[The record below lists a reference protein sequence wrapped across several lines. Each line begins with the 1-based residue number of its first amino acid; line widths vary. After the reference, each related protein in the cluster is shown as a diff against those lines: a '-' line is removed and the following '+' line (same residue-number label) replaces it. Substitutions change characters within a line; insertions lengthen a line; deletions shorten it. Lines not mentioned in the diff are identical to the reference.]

1 MLEASQRALGE
12 KMKLERISISNFKG
26 IRSQS
31 FEPSKFS
38 CLVGENNAGK
48 STVIQAI
55 VYALNRPTQLPQSH
69 FYDPAAP
76 VTFELRFSSVEGGHI
91 ARLAEEAQQ
100 RIAALVIDG
109 NFSLRVQYAP
119 GEKVAV
125 TVLRRVPIEVRYQ
138 SEAINNAFVGKRG
151 QGAIEQV
158 IADLYPEFKA
168 AQVGPLMAIGE
179 AKALISAQ
187 IEALA
192 NDQFTLS
199 YAPLPT
205 GIASSI
211 APLLP
216 EPIYIPAVKNLNDD
230 LKTTQTTSFGR
241 LLGLLLEDMTA
252 DLENINHALRD
263 LNALFNRVREAN
275 EEVDNR
281 HEKVRQLE
289 GEVEGLLGENF
300 PNVKVQLHIPPPEL
314 KTILNTAQ
322 IFIDDGSYDL
332 IDNKGDGIKRSLTFA
347 LLQAYVK
354 RLERNTQALAEQGIA
369 TRPLLFL
376 FEEPEL
382 YLHPRSQRVLFGTL
396 AGISNT
402 HQVVV
407 TTHSPMFFEPGV
419 TASFVRVAKRPDF
432 PKPAATLYPVN
443 FELNAAGAEA
453 FRLARFEHADAAFF
467 SQGVVLLEGESDDAY
482 CRHVARMLN
491 AAWDFDKKN
500 IALVKVSGKGNFQKF
515 RTFFESFGITVKIV
529 ADLDALFDGF
539 HHLGATE
546 AAVALKSAAIQK
558 LDARIA
564 ALGTVAEP
572 NARQIKKRVVKDS
585 WRAQY
590 VAAREALRKLPQG
603 APVDAMTIGLLDGLF
618 AWEKDITRQQI
629 CTQDAEAAAALVPL
643 LDSLRDQG
651 ICVLAR
657 GAIEDYYPANVAQG
671 DSKPDRALAACSAVA
686 TREQAVALAGPLAVG
701 RASELEEV
709 FGCLFAEIQAA
720 QQAAA

>member
-1 MLEASQRALGE
+1 MR
-12 KMKLERISISNFKG
+12 LERISIDNFKG
-26 IRSQS
+26 IRCQS
-31 FEPSKFS
+31 FDPSKFS

-48 STVIQAI
+48 STVLQAI
-55 VYALNRPTQLPQSH
+55 VYALNRPTQLPSSH

-76 VTFELRFSSVEGGHI
+76 VAFELRFSEVDGGHI
-91 ARLAEEAQQ
+91 ERLAEEAQSK
-100 RIAALVIDG
+100 IAALVIDG
-109 NFSLRVQYAP
+109 IFSLRVQYAP
-119 GEKVAV
+119 NEKVVV
-125 TVLRRVPIEVRYQ
+125 TVLRQVPIEVRYQ
-138 SEAINNAFVGKRG
+138 GEAIDSAFAGKKG
-151 QGAIEQV
+151 QGSIEQV
-158 IADLYPEFKA
+158 ILDVYPEFQG
-168 AQVGPLMAIGE
+168 AQQEPLKTIGA
-179 AKALISAQ
+179 AKAFINAQ
-187 IEALA
+187 IEGLA
-192 NDQFTLS
+192 KDQFTLS
-199 YAPLPT
+199 YVPLPT

-211 APLLP
+211 TPLLP

-252 DLENINHALRD
+252 DLGNINQSLRE
-263 LNALFNRVREAN
+263 LNALFNRVREAD

-281 HEKVRQLE
+281 HEKVKQLE

-354 RLERNTQALAEQGIA
+354 RLERNTQALADKGIR

-382 YLHPRSQRVLFGTL
+382 YLHPRSQRVLFNTL
-396 AGISNT
+396 ARISNA

-419 TASFVRVAKRPDF
+419 TASFVRVAKRSAL

-443 FELNAAGAEA
+443 FELNAADAET

-467 SQGVVLLEGESDDAY
+467 SQGVVLFEGESDDAY
-482 CRHVARMLN
+482 CRHVAKILN
-491 AAWDFDKKN
+491 AEWDFEKKN
-500 IALVKVSGKGNFQKF
+500 IAMVKVSGKGNFQKF

-539 HHLGATE
+539 QHLGATE
-546 AAVALKSAAIQK
+546 ATMALQSAAIQK
-558 LDARIA
+558 LDARIV
-564 ALGTVAEP
+564 ALGTVAKP
-572 NARQIKKRVVKDS
+572 SARQIKKRVVKDS

-590 VAAREALRKLPQG
+590 VAAREALRKVQQG
-603 APVDAMTIGLLDGLF
+603 AAVDAVTIELLDSLF
-618 AWEKDITRQQI
+618 AWEKDTMRLQI

-657 GAIEDYYPANVAQG
+657 GAIEDYYPTTVAQG
-671 DSKPDRALAACSAVA
+671 GSKPDRALEACSTVT
-686 TREQAVALAGPLAVG
+686 TREHAVALAEPLAPG
-701 RASELEEV
+701 RVSELEEV
-709 FGCLFAEIQAA
+709 FRCLFGEIPAA
-720 QQAAA
+720 QQAVA

>member
-1 MLEASQRALGE
+1 MRLEH
-12 KMKLERISISNFKG
+12 ISISNFKG

-31 FEPSKFS
+31 FEPTKFS

-48 STVIQAI
+48 STVMQAI
-55 VYALNRPTQLPQSH
+55 VYALNRPSQLPPSH
-69 FYDPAAP
+69 FYDPATP
-76 VTFELRFSSVEGGHI
+76 VTFELRFSGVGHEHI
-91 ARLAEEAQQ
+91 ARLAEEARQK
-100 RIAALVIDG
+100 IAALVMDG
-109 NFSLRVQYAP
+109 VLSLRVQYAP

-125 TVLRRVPIEVRYQ
+125 TTLRRVPIEARYQ
-138 SEAINNAFVGKRG
+138 SEFIDESFAGKKG
-151 QGAIEQV
+151 QSAIEEVVAQT
-158 IADLYPEFKA
+158 YPEFKA
-168 AQVGPLMAIGE
+168 VQKEPLKTISA
-179 AKALISAQ
+179 AKAFINARVA
-187 IEALA
+187 AL
-192 NDQFTLS
+192 DQNLFALS
-199 YAPLPT
+199 YGPLPT
-205 GIASSI
+205 GMGPSI

-230 LKTTQTTSFGR
+230 LKTTQSTSFGR

-252 DLENINHALRD
+252 DLENINQSLRD
-263 LNALFNRVREAN
+263 LNALFNRVKEL
-275 EEVDNR
+275 EGEVDHR
-281 HEKVRQLE
+281 HEKVKQLE
-289 GEVEGLLGENF
+289 QEVEGLLGENF

-322 IFIDDGSYDL
+322 IFIDDGSYDV

-354 RLERNTQALAEQGIA
+354 RLEGNTEVLEEQGRA

-396 AGISNT
+396 ARISKT

-419 TASFVRVAKRPDF
+419 TASFVRVAKQPQI
-432 PKPAATLYPVN
+432 PKPVARLYPVN
-443 FELNAAGAEA
+443 FELNAADAET

-467 SQGVVLLEGESDDAY
+467 SQGVVLFEGESDDAY
-482 CRHVARMLN
+482 CKHVARMLN

-539 HHLGATE
+539 QHLGSNEAT
-546 AAVALKSAAIQK
+546 VDLRSSAIKK
-558 LDARIA
+558 LDARID

-572 NARQIKKRVVKDS
+572 SARQIKKRVIKDS

-590 VAAREALRKLPQG
+590 VAAREALRKFQPG
-603 APVDAMTIGLLDGLF
+603 AAVDVATIELLDGLF
-618 AWEKDITRQQI
+618 AWEKDTTRLQI
-629 CTQDAEAAAALVPL
+629 CTQDTEAATALLPL
-643 LDSLRDQG
+643 LDSLREQG

-657 GAIEDYYPANVAQG
+657 GAIEDYYPDTIPQNG
-671 DSKPDRALAACSAVA
+671 NKPDRALAACSAV
-686 TREQAVALAGPLAVG
+686 TTKEQAVALAKPLADG
-701 RASELEEV
+701 RSSELEEI
-709 FGCLFAEIQAA
+709 FGSLFAEMSAA
-720 QQAAA
+720 QQAAS

>member
-1 MLEASQRALGE
+1 
-12 KMKLERISISNFKG
+12 MKLERISISNFKG
-26 IRSQS
+26 IRSQR

-48 STVIQAI
+48 STVMQAI
-55 VYALNRPTQLPQSH
+55 VYALNKPAQLPPSL
-69 FYDPAAP
+69 FYDQAEP
-76 VTFELRFSSVEGGHI
+76 VTFELRFSGVGDGHI

-100 RIAALVIDG
+100 KIAALLIDG
-109 NFSLRVQYAP
+109 TFCLRVQYAP

-125 TVLRRVPIEVRYQ
+125 AVLRRCPVEARYL
-138 SEAINNAFVGKRG
+138 SDAVDEAFAGKKG
-151 QGAIEQV
+151 QAAIEQV
-158 IADLYPEFKA
+158 IADMFPEFRA
-168 AQVGPLMAIGE
+168 AQAEPLKTIGS
-179 AKALISAQ
+179 AKTFINAQ
-187 IEALA
+187 IDALPD
-192 NDQFTLS
+192 DQFTMA

-211 APLLP
+211 TPLLP

-241 LLGLLLEDMTA
+241 LLGLLLEDMTS
-252 DLENINHALRD
+252 DLDNISQSLRE
-263 LNALFNRVREAN
+263 LNALFNRVKEAGDD
-275 EEVDNR
+275 VDNR
-281 HEKVRQLE
+281 HEKVKQLE

-332 IDNKGDGIKRSLTFA
+332 IENKGDGIKRSLTFA

-354 RLERNTQALAEQGIA
+354 RLERNTQLLAEQGIA
-369 TRPLLFL
+369 SRPLLFL

-396 AGISNT
+396 ARISNT

-407 TTHSPMFFEPGV
+407 TTHSPLFFEPGV
-419 TASFVRVAKRPDF
+419 TASFVRVAKRPDL

-443 FELNAAGAEA
+443 FELNAADAEA

-467 SQGVVLLEGESDDAY
+467 SQGVVLFEGESDDAY
-482 CRHVARMLN
+482 CKHVAKMLD
-491 AAWDFDKKN
+491 ATWDFEKRN

-539 HHLGATE
+539 QHLGATE
-546 AAVALKSAAIQK
+546 AIVALRSVAIQR

-572 NARQIKKRVVKDS
+572 SARQIKKRVVKDS

-590 VAAREALRKLPQG
+590 LAAREALRKVQQG
-603 APVDAMTIGLLDGLF
+603 AAVDAATIELLDSLF
-618 AWEKDITRQQI
+618 TWEKETTRLQI
-629 CTQDAEAAAALVPL
+629 CTQDAEAAASLVPL
-643 LDSLRDQG
+643 LDALRELG

-657 GAIEDYYPANVAQG
+657 GAIEDYYPENVAQSG
-671 DSKPDRALAACSAVA
+671 NKPDRALEACSAVR
-686 TREQAVALAGPLAVG
+686 TREQAVALAGPLTVG
-701 RASELEEV
+701 RVSELEEI
-709 FGCLFAEIQAA
+709 FGCLFAELPAA
-720 QQAAA
+720 RQAAA